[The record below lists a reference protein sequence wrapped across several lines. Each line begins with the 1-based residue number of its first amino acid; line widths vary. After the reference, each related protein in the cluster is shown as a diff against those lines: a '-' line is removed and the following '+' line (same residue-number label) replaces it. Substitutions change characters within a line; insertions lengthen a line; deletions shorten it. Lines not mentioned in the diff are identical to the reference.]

1 MVKRRGFTLV
11 ELLVV
16 IAIIALLMAIL
27 MPALNRAREL
37 GRRSVC
43 MGNLKQLVFAWVMYA
58 DDNGGDLVNGMAGN
72 DRTDP
77 TDNTIIW
84 EKAWVGPVHHDPPPP
99 ADKKRA
105 QQNQIKNGALYEYC
119 KNPKVYRCPAGQ
131 VGHYLTYAV
140 VCAMNGHEMPGT
152 RAAQVWANNRGDV
165 TRANDRIVFLDIG
178 IVRTSANTTD
188 EGSYKVPYQQQQWQH
203 PPPVRH
209 RDGVTVGYADS
220 HCTYW
225 KWKGSNL
232 QTGTIWA
239 GRNDQWNYVP
249 NNVPDQEDLLQMQK
263 GVYGKLFK

>member
-84 EKAWVGPVHHDPPPP
+84 EKAWVGPIPLDGNGKPTI
-99 ADKKRA
+99 DKR
-105 QQNQIKNGALYEYC
+105 QQENRIKDGALYEYC
-119 KNPKVYRCPAGQ
+119 KNPKVFRCPAGQ

-140 VCAMNGHEMPGT
+140 VCAMNGHVIGS
-152 RAAQVWANNRGDV
+152 AQSAQVWGNNRGDI
-165 TRANDRIVFLDIG
+165 TRANDRIVFIDIG
-178 IVRTSANTTD
+178 IVRTGGD
-188 EGSYKVPYQQQQWQH
+188 GSYKIHYDQKQWIH

-220 HCTYW
+220 HSTYW
-225 KWKGSNL
+225 KWKGP
-232 QTGTIWA
+232 GTINA
-239 GRNDQWNYVP
+239 GRNDTGNYTPPLGPVGAP
-249 NNVPDQEDLLQMQK
+249 TPEEEDLRQMQR
-263 GVYGKLFK
+263 GVYGRLF

>member
-1 MVKRRGFTLV
+1 MVKRRGFTLI

-58 DDNGGDLVNGMAGN
+58 DDNGGDLVNGIAGN
-72 DRTDP
+72 HRTTTVNNIDY
-77 TDNTIIW
+77 
-84 EKAWVGPVHHDPPPP
+84 EERAWVGPVDSS
-99 ADKKRA
+99 AIQRT
-105 QQNQIKNGALYEYC
+105 QQNEIKNGALYEYC
-119 KNPKVYRCPAGQ
+119 KNPKVFKCPAGQ

-140 VCAMNGHEMPGT
+140 VCAMNGHAIGT
-152 RAAQVWANNRGDV
+152 ARAAQVWASNRGDV

-178 IVRTSANTTD
+178 IVRKGDPGNLGNAG
-188 EGSYKVPYQQQQWQH
+188 EGSYRIHYDQPQWIA

-225 KWKGSNL
+225 KWKG
-232 QTGTIWA
+232 QGTINA
-239 GRNDQWNYVP
+239 GRNDDWDYTPGP
-249 NNVPDQEDLLQMQK
+249 NDDPEQQDLRQMQK
-263 GVYGKLFK
+263 GVYGRLF

>member
-58 DDNGGDLVNGMAGN
+58 DDNGGDLVDGIAGN
-72 DRTDP
+72 DDGGSP
-77 TDNTIIW
+77 AIITG
-84 EKAWVGPVHHDPPPP
+84 WVGPVNSGD
-99 ADKKRA
+99 DQRT
-105 QQNQIKNGALYEYC
+105 QQNQVKQGTLYEYC
-119 KNPKVYRCPAGQ
+119 KNPKVFKCPAGQ

-140 VCAMNGHEMPGT
+140 VCAMNGHVIGS
-152 RAAQVWANNRGDV
+152 AQSAQVWGNNRGDI
-165 TRANDRIVFLDIG
+165 TRANDRIVFIDIG
-178 IVRTSANTTD
+178 VVRTGG
-188 EGSYKVPYQQQQWQH
+188 EGSYKIHYDQLKWIH

-220 HCTYW
+220 HSTYW
-225 KWKGSNL
+225 KWKGVNPSNS
-232 QTGTIWA
+232 TVWA
-239 GRNDQWNYVP
+239 GRNDTWDFQPPLGPVGEP
-249 NNVPDQEDLLQMQK
+249 TPEEEDLRQMQK
-263 GVYGKLFK
+263 GVYGRLF